1 MSSTSVQ
8 SVPNDKVVI
17 VACPVS
23 GNGVRHVAGV
33 GVLMTVDFIESYDQ
47 YDTGE
52 RSSLQFLLDP
62 KQAREI
68 GEALRKSVQAME
80 LGVALKKSLKNPA
93 KLLRAPSSEETVLA

>member
-1 MSSTSVQ
+1 MSSTNVQ
-8 SVPNDKVVI
+8 SMPNDRVVI
-17 VACPVS
+17 VACPVTD
-23 GNGVRHVAGV
+23 NAVRHVAGV

-68 GEALRKSVQAME
+68 AEALTKSLRAME
-80 LGVALKKSLKNPA
+80 LAAALKKSFKNPA
-93 KLLRAPSSEETVLA
+93 KLFPLPSSAKTVVA

>member
-1 MSSTSVQ
+1 MSSTNVQ
-8 SVPNDKVVI
+8 NVPSDKVVI

-23 GNGVRHVAGV
+23 NNAVRHVAGV

-80 LGVALKKSLKNPA
+80 LGAALKKSLKNPA
-93 KLLRAPSSEETVLA
+93 KLLRAPSSDETVLA